1 MVKLASGGKFLSSKD
16 VQSGDKI
23 KFLDEG
29 KWVESNKFK
38 YPDGNW
44 KKDFVITVSHNGEQ
58 KSWRVNAT
66 NRKILVDILGTDET
80 QSWVGKDA
88 HLSLETALIGSE
100 RRKIIMVMKEADIK
114 KGVSWDE

>member
-1 MVKLASGGKFLSSKD
+1 MVKLGGSAKFLSSKD
-16 VQSGDKI
+16 VQSGDKV

-58 KSWRVNAT
+58 KQWRLNAT
-66 NRKILVDILGTDET
+66 NRKILVEIFGTDET
-80 QSWVGKDA
+80 QGWLNKDV

-100 RRKIIMVMKEADIK
+100 RRKIIMVMKEGDEK